1 MNRKLHR
8 ELIKEAIRY
17 HFWHNW
23 KVITKGAGC
32 KPDEKTVTL
41 KETPYGKLTAGL
53 MRRRCMGC
61 GKEEYIEIGG
71 GYSKFDRHW
80 TPKPTA
86 EDTAEE
92 LFGIPPHSDS
102 SDCEC
107 GCREQIN
114 EAKSE

>member
-8 ELIKEAIRY
+8 ELIKEASHY

-23 KVITKGAGC
+23 TTIGYGPGVRPQPKK
-32 KPDEKTVTL
+32 VTL
-41 KETPYGKLTAGL
+41 KETEFGKLTADL
-53 MRRRCMGC
+53 TRRRCMGC

-86 EDTAEE
+86 EDTTQE
-92 LFGIPPHSDS
+92 LFGIPPHSDA

-107 GCREQIN
+107 GCLDGSVS
-114 EAKSE
+114 K